1 MRSLSRHRREI
12 MRLLEGINEASA
24 LRLRQSCCGCVGFEI
39 GQGRFVTGGISC
51 QGTVNGARPQ
61 ISASRRLVC
70 LLLKSRRTAPR
81 MARMSR
87 PTLENGERIHLVD
100 AKGRHYALTLKAGD
114 VYQLSGHKIT
124 HDDLIGKPDGSIVT
138 LSGDRPMLALRP
150 TFGEYVLKMPRGAQ
164 VLYPKD
170 LALIP
175 MWADVY
181 PGARVFEAG
190 TGSGALTM
198 ALLRAVGSRGL
209 VVTYEA
215 REDFARTA
223 RQNIERY
230 MGATPNL
237 LAFRNNA
244 YEGIQLLEDGA
255 PFDRLVLDLPEP
267 WQVVP
272 HAAQVLRS
280 GGIYLSF
287 VPTVP
292 QVQQTVAAL
301 QGTAVF
307 TMIETFETLLRTWSI
322 QGRSVRPDH
331 RMVAHSGF
339 ITVARKVEPGFWSHG
354 RNRPS
359 LLEDGTATD
368 DDRKDAPE

>member
-1 MRSLSRHRREI
+1 MSH
-12 MRLLEGINEASA
+12 
-24 LRLRQSCCGCVGFEI
+24 LR
-39 GQGRFVTGGISC
+39 
-51 QGTVNGARPQ
+51 
-61 ISASRRLVC
+61 
-70 LLLKSRRTAPR
+70 
-81 MARMSR
+81 
-87 PTLENGERIHLVD
+87 NGERIHLVD
-100 AKGRHYALTLKAGD
+100 KKGRQYALTLKAGD
-114 VYQLSGHKIT
+114 LYQFSGHKIA
-124 HDDLIGKPDGSIVT
+124 HDDIIGKQDGSLVT
-138 LSGDRPMLALRP
+138 LSGGKQMLALRP
-150 TFGEYVLKMPRGAQ
+150 TFGDYVLKMPRGAQ

-170 LALIP
+170 LALMP

-198 ALLRAVGSRGL
+198 ALLRAVGPRGL

-223 RQNIERY
+223 MANIERY
-230 MGATPNL
+230 MGPVPNL
-237 LAFRNNA
+237 IPLRRNA
-244 YEGIQLLEDGA
+244 YEGIALLNDGV

-287 VPTVP
+287 VPTIP
-292 QVQQTVAAL
+292 QVVQTVEAL
-301 QGTAVF
+301 ERAAVF
-307 TMIETFETLLRTWSI
+307 GMVHTFETLLRTWSI

-339 ITVARKVEPGFWSHG
+339 ITVARKVEPGLWTSAHA
-354 RNRPS
+354 S
-359 LLEDGTATD
+359 SQASEDDLEQNHEEDQ
-368 DDRKDAPE
+368 DR

>member
-1 MRSLSRHRREI
+1 MSGAI
-12 MRLLEGINEASA
+12 F
-24 LRLRQSCCGCVGFEI
+24 Q
-39 GQGRFVTGGISC
+39 
-51 QGTVNGARPQ
+51 NGDR
-61 ISASRRLVC
+61 V
-70 LLLKSRRTAPR
+70 
-81 MARMSR
+81 
-87 PTLENGERIHLVD
+87 HLVD
-100 AKGRHYALTLKAGD
+100 AKGRHYAFTLKAGD
-114 VYQLSGHKIT
+114 VYQLSGHKIA
-124 HDDLIGKPDGSIVT
+124 HDELIEKPDGSIVT
-138 LSGDRPMLALRP
+138 LSGGKSMLALRP
-150 TFGEYVLKMPRGAQ
+150 TFGDYVLKMPRGAQ

-223 RQNIERY
+223 RSNIERY
-230 MGATPNL
+230 MGAVPNL
-237 LAFRNNA
+237 VALRNNA
-244 YEGIQLLEDGA
+244 YEGIQLLEDSVL
-255 PFDRLVLDLPEP
+255 FDRLVLDLPEP
-267 WQVVP
+267 WRVVP
-272 HAAQVLRS
+272 HAAGALRS

-301 QGTAVF
+301 QDTAVF
-307 TMIETFETLLRTWSI
+307 GMIETFETLLRTWSI

-339 ITVARKVEPGFWSHG
+339 LTVARKVEPGFWPRATSSQSRTESDGGEAREKG
-354 RNRPS
+354 R
-359 LLEDGTATD
+359 
-368 DDRKDAPE
+368 

>member
-1 MRSLSRHRREI
+1 
-12 MRLLEGINEASA
+12 
-24 LRLRQSCCGCVGFEI
+24 
-39 GQGRFVTGGISC
+39 
-51 QGTVNGARPQ
+51 
-61 ISASRRLVC
+61 
-70 LLLKSRRTAPR
+70 
-81 MARMSR
+81 MSQ
-87 PTLENGERIHLVD
+87 LQNGERIHLVD
-100 AKGRHYALTLKAGD
+100 KKGRQYALTLKAGD
-114 VYQLSGHKIT
+114 TYHFSGETIP
-124 HDDLIGKPDGSIVT
+124 HDELIGKPDGSIVN
-138 LSGDRPMLALRP
+138 LSKGKRFLALRP

-170 LALIP
+170 LSLIP

-198 ALLRAVGSRGL
+198 ALLRAVGPTGL

-215 REDFARTA
+215 REDFGRTA
-223 RQNIERY
+223 LTNIERY
-230 MGATPNL
+230 MGAVPTLMP
-237 LAFRNNA
+237 FRKNA
-244 YEGIQLLEDGA
+244 YEGIDILEDGR

-272 HAAQVLRS
+272 HAAKVLRS

-292 QVQQTVAAL
+292 QVMQTVEAL
-301 QGTAVF
+301 ERTSVF
-307 TMIETFETLLRTWSI
+307 GMIETFETLLRTWSI

-339 ITVARKVEPGFWSHG
+339 LTVARKVEEGWWT
-354 RNRPS
+354 RPHRTGETEAAVEQDQDEREG
-359 LLEDGTATD
+359 EDATA
-368 DDRKDAPE
+368 

>member
-1 MRSLSRHRREI
+1 MSHF
-12 MRLLEGINEASA
+12 
-24 LRLRQSCCGCVGFEI
+24 QS
-39 GQGRFVTGGISC
+39 
-51 QGTVNGARPQ
+51 
-61 ISASRRLVC
+61 
-70 LLLKSRRTAPR
+70 
-81 MARMSR
+81 
-87 PTLENGERIHLVD
+87 GERIHLVD
-100 AKGRHYALTLKAGD
+100 KKGRQYALTLKAGD
-114 VYQLSGHKIT
+114 RYQLSGHKIS
-124 HDDLIGKPDGSIVT
+124 HDDLIGKPDGSLVT
-138 LSGDRPMLALRP
+138 LSGNKTMLALKP
-150 TFGEYVLKMPRGAQ
+150 TFGDYVLKMPRGAQ

-170 LALIP
+170 LALMP

-198 ALLRAVGSRGL
+198 ALLRAVGPRGL
-209 VVTYEA
+209 VVSYEV

-223 RQNIERY
+223 MTNIERY
-230 MGATPNL
+230 MGPMPNL
-237 LAFRNNA
+237 IPIRQNA
-244 YEGIQLLEDGA
+244 YEGISLLDDGL

-292 QVQQTVAAL
+292 QVVQTVEAIERA
-301 QGTAVF
+301 TVF
-307 TMIETFETLLRTWSI
+307 GMVETFETLLRTWSI

-339 ITVARKVEPGFWSHG
+339 ITVARKIESGLWPAGQPVESV
-354 RNRPS
+354 S
-359 LLEDGTATD
+359 EATD
-368 DDRKDAPE
+368 THEEREERTR

>member
-1 MRSLSRHRREI
+1 
-12 MRLLEGINEASA
+12 
-24 LRLRQSCCGCVGFEI
+24 
-39 GQGRFVTGGISC
+39 
-51 QGTVNGARPQ
+51 
-61 ISASRRLVC
+61 
-70 LLLKSRRTAPR
+70 
-81 MARMSR
+81 
-87 PTLENGERIHLVD
+87 VD

-114 VYQLSGHKIT
+114 LYQLSGHKIA
-124 HDDLIGKPDGSIVT
+124 HDELIDKPDGSIVT
-138 LSGDRPMLALRP
+138 LSGGKSMLALRP
-150 TFGEYVLKMPRGAQ
+150 TLGDYVLKMPRGAQ

-198 ALLRAVGSRGL
+198 ALLRAVGPKGL

-215 REDFARTA
+215 REDFSRTA
-223 RQNIERY
+223 RMNIERY
-230 MGATPNL
+230 MGGVPNL
-237 LAFRNNA
+237 IALRNNA
-244 YEGIQLLEDGA
+244 YEGIQLLEDGVL
-255 PFDRLVLDLPEP
+255 FDRLVLDLPEP

-272 HAAQVLRS
+272 HAAGALRS

-301 QGTAVF
+301 QDTAVF
-307 TMIETFETLLRTWSI
+307 GMIETFETLLRTWSI

-339 ITVARKVEPGFWSHG
+339 LTVARKVEPGFWPRATSSQL
-354 RNRPS
+354 PS
-359 LLEDGTATD
+359 EGDSEGEVE
-368 DDRKDAPE
+368 RKDERR

>member
-1 MRSLSRHRREI
+1 
-12 MRLLEGINEASA
+12 
-24 LRLRQSCCGCVGFEI
+24 
-39 GQGRFVTGGISC
+39 
-51 QGTVNGARPQ
+51 
-61 ISASRRLVC
+61 
-70 LLLKSRRTAPR
+70 
-81 MARMSR
+81 MSQ
-87 PTLENGERIHLVD
+87 LQNGERVHLVD
-100 AKGRHYALTLKAGD
+100 KKGRQYALTLKAGD
-114 VYQLSGHKIT
+114 IYHFSGETIP
-124 HDDLIGKPDGSIVT
+124 HDELIGKPDGSIVT
-138 LSGDRPMLALRP
+138 LSKGKRFLALRP

-170 LALIP
+170 LSLIP

-198 ALLRAVGSRGL
+198 ALLRAVGPTGL

-215 REDFARTA
+215 RDDFARTA
-223 RQNIERY
+223 LTNIERY
-230 MGATPNL
+230 MGAVSTLMPL
-237 LAFRNNA
+237 RKNA
-244 YEGIQLLEDGA
+244 YEGIDILEDGR

-272 HAAQVLRS
+272 HAAKVLRS

-292 QVQQTVAAL
+292 QVMQTVEAL
-301 QGTAVF
+301 ERTSVF
-307 TMIETFETLLRTWSI
+307 GMIETFETLLRTWSI

-339 ITVARKVEPGFWSHG
+339 LTVARKVEEGWWA
-354 RNRPS
+354 RPHRTVEPEAGGE
-359 LLEDGTATD
+359 EDQGEREGEDATA
-368 DDRKDAPE
+368 